1 MKWLGKSLLQRLLD
15 MAIPEKCAVCGARLR
30 GSEEHICVSCLS
42 ALPFTDTWKNPA
54 ENDMVKMFWHQMPI
68 ERSCALFYYKSH
80 TPSSQAI
87 YSLKYNGQPDMGRF
101 LGRLL
106 GKYAQQVDFFEG
118 IDAIIPIPLAKRRIE
133 ERGYNQCV
141 MIAEGL
147 SEVCRLSILQ
157 DAVERV
163 SFLESQTHKNRWQRR
178 ENVEQV
184 FRLTGKAD
192 LQGKHLLIVDDVC
205 TTGATILACCEELMK
220 AENVKFSVLTVGLTE
235 S

>member
-1 MKWLGKSLLQRLLD
+1 
-15 MAIPEKCAVCGARLR
+15 
-30 GSEEHICVSCLS
+30 
-42 ALPFTDTWKNPA
+42 
-54 ENDMVKMFWHQMPI
+54 MFWHQMPI

-147 SEVCRLSILQ
+147 SEVCHLPILQ

-163 SFLESQTHKNRWQRR
+163 SFLESQTRKNRWQRR

-192 LQGKHLLIVDDVC
+192 LKGKHLLIVDDVC

>member
-30 GSEEHICVSCLS
+30 GNEEHICVSCLS

-54 ENDMVKMFWHQMPI
+54 GNDMAKMFWHQMPI

>member
-1 MKWLGKSLLQRLLD
+1 MKWKDKSLLQKILD
-15 MAIPEKCAVCGARLR
+15 LVIPAKCAICGRSLV
-30 GSEEHICVSCLS
+30 GSEEHLCISCLS
-42 ALPFTDTWKNPA
+42 DLPLTNTWENPY
-54 ENDMVKMFWHQMPI
+54 ENDMAKMFWHLMPI

-80 TPSSQAI
+80 SPSSQAI
-87 YSLKYNGQPDMGRF
+87 YSLKYKNQPDIGRY

-106 GKYAQQVDFFEG
+106 GDYAQRVDFFEG
-118 IDAIIPIPLAKRRIE
+118 IDAIIPIPLAKKRMR

-147 SEVCRLSILQ
+147 SEVCHLPILQ

-163 SFLESQTHKNRWQRR
+163 SFHESQTHKNRWQRR
-178 ENVEQV
+178 QNVEQV
-184 FRLTGKAD
+184 FRYTGKAD

-220 AENVKFSVLTVGLTE
+220 AENVKFSVLTIGLTE

>member
-1 MKWLGKSLLQRLLD
+1 MKWLGKSLLQKFLD
-15 MAIPEKCAVCGARLR
+15 MAIPNKCAICGTHLW
-30 GSEEHICVSCLS
+30 GSEEHICVSCLLS
-42 ALPFTDTWKNPA
+42 LPLTDTWKNPSD
-54 ENDMVKMFWHQMPI
+54 NDMAKMFWHLIPI

-87 YSLKYNGQPDMGRF
+87 YSLKYKGQPEKGRY

-118 IDAIIPIPLAKRRIE
+118 IDAIIPIPLAKNRMK

-147 SEVCRLSILQ
+147 SEVCHLPILQ

-178 ENVEQV
+178 QNVEQV
-184 FRLTGKAD
+184 FRYTGKAD
-192 LQGKHLLIVDDVC
+192 LRGKHLLIVDDVC

-220 AENVKFSVLTVGLTE
+220 AENVKFSVLTIGLTE